1 MITLASDC
9 LLFQMANGERVPF
22 SAEMITVEISGDTAK
37 WLDQE
42 FVTHAAKAVFHY
54 FRAELGRQTVTVA
67 EFAEAMEKVLGGFAE
82 TPDVPKDQ
90 SVPSVLESD
99 LSRLAREFGQG
110 CELIFFPRLRR
121 ELRQQLQ
128 HAPKVVRFRGLRG
141 CVKQLVGAQ
150 RWSGRCQ
157 GLEEQIVHFLRECLS
172 AEAKKADFA
181 MVVE

>member
-82 TPDVPKDQ
+82 PDAPKDE

-128 HAPKVVRFRGLRG
+128 QAPKVVRFRGLRG

-157 GLEEQIVHFLRECLS
+157 GLEEQIVRFLRECLS
-172 AEAKKADFA
+172 AEARKADFA
-181 MVVE
+181 MVVDG